1 MHGIIQ
7 NGFLV
12 VTSEGY
18 DGARPVVYEDVPEFD
33 QAHYYVRQQFP
44 VDAGSHI
51 FMGIEVVEMN
61 QDDTDPDGAPY

>member
-18 DGARPVVYEDVPEFD
+18 EGAKPVVYEDVPAFD
-33 QAHYYVRQQFP
+33 QTHYYVRQQFP

-51 FMGIEVVEMN
+51 FMGVEVVEME
-61 QDDTDPDGAPY
+61 QGDAQSDDVPY